1 MFDTKE
7 LGESKMEGFVHL
19 HTHTEY
25 SLLDGAC
32 RIDRLLARAAELGMK
47 AMAITDHGNMYGV
60 VKFYKAAKK
69 YGIKPLLG
77 CEVYTAP
84 RSRFEKEGR
93 QDSEPGHLVLIA
105 KDKQGYKNLMKIVS
119 AGFTEGFYYKP
130 RIDMELLREHSEGL
144 VALSACLAGDV
155 SRSILNGNMDK
166 AREYIEKYIDIF
178 GKDDFYIELQDHGLP
193 EQKQVNI
200 HLINFAGEYGLKM
213 VATNDIHYVNK
224 SDSEMHDALL
234 CIQTGKTVDDEQ
246 RMRFATEEF
255 YVKSEEEMASLFP
268 NIPSCITNTAEIAE
282 KCNVELEFG
291 NYHLPKFEVP
301 DGFTPY
307 EYLRSLCESGLKERY
322 GEANGE
328 IKSRLDYEL
337 ETINK
342 MGYVDYFLIVW
353 DFIKYAKDNGI
364 VVGPGRGSAAGSV
377 VSYCLKITDIDP
389 IKYNLLFERF
399 LNPERISMPDID
411 VDFCIE
417 RRQEVIDYVIRKY
430 GKDNVAQIITFGT
443 FGAKQAIRDSARV
456 LSMPYADADRIAKL
470 IPQELDMT
478 IEKAISMN
486 RELKE
491 LYENDA
497 AAAKVIDIAKAIEG
511 MPRHSSTHAAGVVI
525 CGEPVSDYVPL
536 SHNGEMAITQF
547 EKDTVEELGLL
558 KMDFL
563 GLRNLTIIRDTLDM
577 IKRDTGETVDL
588 VNIDYDIPGVY
599 KMISE
604 GDTDGVFQLESA
616 GMKNFMKELK
626 PQNLEDI
633 IAGIS
638 LFRPGPMDEIPTYVD
653 NKSHPENVRY
663 KHEKLKPILDVTY
676 GCMVYQEQ
684 IMQIVRDLA
693 GYSFG
698 RADLVRRAMSKKK
711 MDVMEKE
718 RDFFINGIVDEN
730 GTVELDGA
738 VRRGVDKKTANDI
751 FDGMIDFAKYAF
763 NKSHAACYA
772 VVAYETAYLKYKYPT
787 FFMAALLSSV
797 LSTTDKVTQYI
808 MDCGK
813 MGISLLPP
821 SINESIDG
829 FSVDEHSIRFGLAG
843 IANVGFNLVDVI
855 VKERERG
862 GKFTSFDDFA
872 NRMQVRELNKRAV
885 ECMIKAGAMDCFGK
899 SRAALLDGYAD
910 VLEGLANSKRNNLE
924 GQGSLL
930 SFLNDE
936 EDIPKDS
943 IPDKEEF
950 PLLKLLAMEKEMM
963 GIYISGHP
971 MQEYK
976 ELAEKA
982 GVDYTNDI
990 SDEESKIRDG
1000 DTVTV
1005 AGMIS
1010 ARKDKLTKNNTY
1022 MSYISVE
1029 DMYGSIE
1036 VLVFPKIFEKARNVL
1051 GADEPVCVKG
1061 RVDIKEDYP
1070 PKIIAD
1076 SVLLLSDVE
1085 AVSAPAEEKM
1095 KLYIKLKLGKDFLL
1109 DRVMEIIGKYKG
1121 NVPLCLYF
1129 EESGRAY
1136 NANREN
1142 FIEPTQELL
1151 NELVGLLGEDCI
1163 KLTKTE

>member
-1 MFDTKE
+1 M
-7 LGESKMEGFVHL
+7 SSFVHL

-32 RIDRLLARAAELGMK
+32 RIDRLVEKAKELGMT

-69 YGIKPLLG
+69 AGIKPILG

-93 QDSEPGHLVLIA
+93 QDSEPGHLVLLA
-105 KDKQGYKNLMKIVS
+105 QNQQGYKNLMKIVS
-119 AGFTEGFYYKP
+119 AGFIDGFYYKP
-130 RIDMELLREHSEGL
+130 RVDMEILSMYNEGII
-144 VALSACLAGDV
+144 ALSACLAGDV
-155 SRSILNGNMDK
+155 DRSIMNGDMDK
-166 AREYIEKYIDIF
+166 AKEYIEKYCEIF
-178 GKDDFYIELQDHGLP
+178 GRENFYIELQDHGIP

-200 HLINFAGEYGLKM
+200 HLISLAKEYGLKM
-213 VATNDIHYVNK
+213 VATNDIHYVTKEDN
-224 SDSEMHDALL
+224 EMHDALL
-234 CIQTGKTVDDEQ
+234 CIQTGKTVDEEN
-246 RMRFATEEF
+246 RMRFSTQEF
-255 YVKSEEEMASLFP
+255 YVKSEEEMAELFP
-268 NIPSCITNTAEIAE
+268 GVPSAIANTAEIAE

-291 NYHLPKFEVP
+291 NYHLPKFGVP
-301 DGFTPY
+301 DGYTPY
-307 EYLRSLCESGLKERY
+307 EYLTHLCNEGLKERY
-322 GEANGE
+322 DDANDE
-328 IKSRLDYEL
+328 IKNRLHFEL
-337 ETINK
+337 ETINR

-389 IKYNLLFERF
+389 IRYNLLFERF

-430 GKDNVAQIITFGT
+430 GENNVAQIITFGT
-443 FGAKQAIRDSARV
+443 FGAKQAIRDIARV
-456 LSMPYADADRIAKL
+456 LSTPYADADRIAKL
-470 IPQELDMT
+470 IPTELNMT
-478 IEKAISMN
+478 IEKAIGMN
-486 RELKE
+486 KELQD
-491 LYENDA
+491 LYENDETA
-497 AAAKVIDIAKAIEG
+497 HKVIDLAMAIEG

-525 CGEPVSDYVPL
+525 CGEAVSDYIPL

-577 IKRDTGETVDL
+577 IKRDTGESVDL
-588 VNIDYDIPGVY
+588 VNIDYSIHGVY

-638 LFRPGPMDEIPTYVD
+638 LFRPGPMDEIPTYVF
-653 NKSHPENVRY
+653 NKSNPGNVIY
-663 KHEKLKPILDVTY
+663 KHEKLRAILDVTY

-684 IMQIVRDLA
+684 IMQIVRELA

-698 RADLVRRAMSKKK
+698 RADLMRRAMSKKK
-711 MDVMEKE
+711 MDVMEQE
-718 RDFFINGIVDEN
+718 REYFIHGKIGEKGEIEV
-730 GTVELDGA
+730 DGA
-738 VRRGVDKKTANDI
+738 VRRGVDEKTANDI

-772 VVAYETAYLKYKYPT
+772 VVAYQTGYLKYKYPT
-787 FFMAALLSSV
+787 YFMAALLSSV

-813 MGISLLPP
+813 MGIELLPP

-855 VKERERG
+855 VKERNQRG
-862 GKFTSFDDFA
+862 AFKSFDDFA

-899 SRAALLDGYAD
+899 TRAALLDGFAQ
-910 VLEGLANSKRNNLE
+910 VLDGLANNKRVNIA
-924 GQGSLL
+924 GQTSLL
-930 SFLNDE
+930 DFGDDME
-936 EDIPKDS
+936 ENAVEDS
-943 IPDKEEF
+943 IADKKEF

-971 MQEYK
+971 MQEY
-976 ELAEKA
+976 ADTIEKI
-982 GVDYTNDI
+982 GVCYTKDI
-990 SDEESKIRDG
+990 GVEGSAVRDG
-1000 DTVTV
+1000 NVVTV

-1010 ARKDKLTKNNTY
+1010 SRKDKLTKNNTY

-1029 DMYGSIE
+1029 DLYGTIE
-1036 VLVFPKIFEKARNVL
+1036 VLVFPKIFERVRSLL
-1051 GADEPVCVKG
+1051 GSGEPVCVKG

-1070 PKIIAD
+1070 AKIIAETISSLED
-1076 SVLLLSDVE
+1076 VSKIGEKKSDGR
-1085 AVSAPAEEKM
+1085 
-1095 KLYIKLKLGKDFLL
+1095 KLYVKLSLGKDFLL
-1109 DRVMEIIGKYKG
+1109 DRVMEIISRHKG
-1121 NVPLCLYF
+1121 GSALCLYF
-1129 EESGRAY
+1129 EEKNQAL
-1136 NANREN
+1136 NANEDN
-1142 FIEPTQELL
+1142 FVEIGEPLLCELKA
-1151 NELVGLLGEDCI
+1151 LLGEQCV
-1163 KLTKTE
+1163 KVK

>member
-1 MFDTKE
+1 
-7 LGESKMEGFVHL
+7 MEGFVHL

-32 RIDRLLARAAELGMK
+32 RIDELLKRASELGMK

-69 YGIKPLLG
+69 YGVKPLLG

-84 RSRFEKEGR
+84 RSRHEKEGR

-105 KDKQGYKNLMKIVS
+105 KNNAGYKNLMKIVS
-119 AGFTEGFYYKP
+119 AGFIEGFYYKP

-144 VALSACLAGDV
+144 IALSACLAGDIP
-155 SRSILNGNMDK
+155 RNILEGNMSK
-166 AREYIEKYIDIF
+166 AREYIENFTDIF
-178 GKDDFYIELQDHGLP
+178 GKDDFYIELQDHGIP

-213 VATNDIHYVNK
+213 VVTNDIHYVNK

-234 CIQTGKTVDDEQ
+234 CIQTGKTVDDEN
-246 RMRFATEEF
+246 RMKFATQEF

-291 NYHLPKFEVP
+291 NYHLPKFAVP
-301 DGFTPY
+301 EGYTPF
-307 EYLRSLCESGLKERY
+307 EYLKYLCESGLAERY
-322 GEANGE
+322 DAADEK
-328 IKSRLDYEL
+328 IKSRLKYEL
-337 ETINK
+337 DTIDK

-389 IKYNLLFERF
+389 VKYNLLFERF
-399 LNPERISMPDID
+399 LNPERVSMPDID

-417 RRQEVIDYVIRKY
+417 RRQEVIDYVIEKY
-430 GKDNVAQIITFGT
+430 GEPNVAQIITFGT

-456 LSMPYADADRIAKL
+456 LSVPYADADRIAKL
-470 IPQELDMT
+470 IPQELNMT
-478 IEKAISMN
+478 IEKAMGMN
-486 RELKE
+486 KELRELYDE
-491 LYENDA
+491 SET
-497 AAAKVIDIAKAIEG
+497 AAKVIDIAKAIEG

-536 SHNGEMAITQF
+536 AHNGEMAITQF

-577 IKRDTGETVDL
+577 IKRSTGETVDL
-588 VNIDYDIPGVY
+588 VNIDYEIPGVY
-599 KMISE
+599 EMISD

-626 PQNLEDI
+626 PRNLEDI

-638 LFRPGPMDEIPTYVD
+638 LFRPGPMDEIPTYVS
-653 NKSHPENVRY
+653 NKQHPERVTY
-663 KHEKLKPILDVTY
+663 KHEKLKPILNVTY

-718 RDFFINGIVDEN
+718 RDFFINGITDEN
-730 GTVELDGA
+730 GTVTLDGA

-772 VVAYETAYLKYKYPT
+772 VIAYETAYLKYKYPT

-813 MGISLLPP
+813 MGIKLLPP

-829 FSVDEHSIRFGLAG
+829 FFVDEHSIRFGLAG

-855 VKERERG
+855 VKEREQR

-872 NRMQVRELNKRAV
+872 NRMQVREMNKRAV

-910 VLEGLANSKRNNLE
+910 VLDGLANSKRTNLA
-924 GQGSLL
+924 GQMSLL
-930 SFLNDE
+930 NFLNDE
-936 EDIPKDS
+936 EGEAEQDS
-943 IPDKEEF
+943 ISDKEEF
-950 PLLKLLAMEKEMM
+950 PLLTLLAMEKEMM

-971 MQEYK
+971 MQEYE
-976 ELAEKA
+976 ELLSKINVNFTADIA
-982 GVDYTNDI
+982 G
-990 SDEESKIRDG
+990 EESKINDG

-1005 AGMIS
+1005 AGMVS

-1029 DMYGSIE
+1029 DIYGSIE
-1036 VLVFPKIFEKARNVL
+1036 VLVFPKIFERARNLLDL
-1051 GADEPVCVKG
+1051 GEPVCVRG
-1061 RVDIKEDYP
+1061 RVDIKEEHP

-1076 SVLLLSDVE
+1076 SISLLADAAKISSVPEDGR
-1085 AVSAPAEEKM
+1085 

-1109 DRVMEIIGKYKG
+1109 DRVMDIISRYKG
-1121 NVPLCLYF
+1121 MTSLCIYF
-1129 EESGRAY
+1129 EEKGKAF
-1136 NANREN
+1136 NANPEN
-1142 FIEPTQELL
+1142 FVDASDELIT
-1151 NELVGLLGEDCI
+1151 ELCELLGEDCV
-1163 KLTKTE
+1163 KLTKIS

>member
-1 MFDTKE
+1 MKD
-7 LGESKMEGFVHL
+7 FVHL

-32 RIDRLLARAAELGMK
+32 RIEKLVEQAKNLGFD

-60 VKFYKAAKK
+60 VKFYKAAKNA
-69 YGIKPLLG
+69 GIKPILG

-93 QDSEPGHLVLIA
+93 QDSEPGHLVLLA
-105 KDKQGYKNLMKIVS
+105 KDMIGYKNIMKIVS

-130 RIDMELLREHSEGL
+130 RVDMEILEKYSEGII
-144 VALSACLAGDV
+144 ALSACLAGDV
-155 SRSILNGNMDK
+155 ARSFLQGNPEK
-166 AREYIEKYIDIF
+166 AKEYAEKYTEIF
-178 GKDDFYIELQDHGLP
+178 GKENFYIELQDHNIP
-193 EQKQVNI
+193 EQKQVNPK
-200 HLINFAGEYGLKM
+200 LINLAKELDIKL

-224 SDSEMHDALL
+224 KDHEMHDALL
-234 CIQTGKTVDDEQ
+234 CIQTGKTVEEEN
-246 RMRFATEEF
+246 RMRFSTQEF
-255 YVKSEEEMASLFP
+255 YVKSGEEMAELFK
-268 NIPSCITNTAEIAE
+268 NVPSAITNTAEIASR
-282 KCNVELEFG
+282 CNVELEFG

-307 EYLRSLCESGLKERY
+307 EYLKHLCQQGLEFRYGTPTEEIKERL
-322 GEANGE
+322 E
-328 IKSRLDYEL
+328 YEL
-337 ETINK
+337 STINR

-377 VSYCLKITDIDP
+377 VAYSLRITDIDP

-411 VDFCIE
+411 IDFCIE
-417 RRQEVIDYVIRKY
+417 RRQEVIDYVIKKY
-430 GKDNVAQIITFGT
+430 GEDNVAQIITFGT

-456 LSMPYADADRIAKL
+456 LSLPYAEADKIAKH
-470 IPQELDMT
+470 IPQELNMT
-478 IEKAISMN
+478 IDKALEMN
-486 RELKE
+486 KELKG
-491 LYENDA
+491 LYEENTEI
-497 AAAKVIDIAKAIEG
+497 AKVIDIAREIEG

-536 SHNGEMAITQF
+536 AHNGEMAITQF

-563 GLRNLTIIRDTLDM
+563 GLRNLTIIRDTIDM
-577 IKRDTGETVDL
+577 IHRDLGEMVDL
-588 VNIDYDIPGVY
+588 NNIDYNIPGVY
-599 KMISE
+599 KMISA

-626 PQNLEDI
+626 PQNLEDV

-638 LFRPGPMDEIPTYVD
+638 LFRPGPMDEIPTYVA
-653 NKSHPENVRY
+653 NKGNPANVTY
-663 KHEKLKPILDVTY
+663 KDEKLKPILEVTY

-718 RDFFINGIVDEN
+718 RDYFINGIVDEN
-730 GTVELDGA
+730 GNVELDGA
-738 VRRGVDKKTANDI
+738 LRRGVSETAANEI

-772 VVAYETAYLKYKYPT
+772 VVAYQTAYLKYKYPAY
-787 FFMAALLSSV
+787 FMAALLSSV
-797 LSTTDKVTQYI
+797 LSTTNKVTQYI
-808 MDCGK
+808 MDCNK
-813 MGISLLPP
+813 MGIKLLPP

-843 IANVGFNLVDVI
+843 IANVGYNLVDVI
-855 VKERERG
+855 VRERETN
-862 GKFTSFDDFA
+862 GKYKSFDDFA
-872 NRMQVRELNKRAV
+872 TRMQVRELNKRAV

-899 SRAALLDGYAD
+899 TRASLLEGYST
-910 VLEGLANSKRNNLE
+910 VLDGLANNKRVNIT
-924 GQGSLL
+924 GQLSL
-930 SFLNDE
+930 FGFDDE
-936 EDIPKDS
+936 ETPTEDS
-943 IPDKEEF
+943 IVDVPEY

-971 MQEYK
+971 MQEYADK
-976 ELAEKA
+976 VEALK
-982 GVDYTNDI
+982 VNYTGDI
-990 SDEESKIRDG
+990 GGEESSVKDG
-1000 DTVTV
+1000 DTVAI
-1005 AGMIS
+1005 AGMVS
-1010 ARKDKLTKNNTY
+1010 ARKDKLTRNNTY
-1022 MSYISVE
+1022 MSYVTIE
-1029 DMYGSIE
+1029 DIYGTIE
-1036 VLVFPKIFEKARNVL
+1036 VLIFPKIFERVRGL
-1051 GADEPVCVKG
+1051 LDSGEPLYVKG

-1076 SVLLLSDVE
+1076 SISSINEIE
-1085 AVSAPAEEKM
+1085 ASKGTG
-1095 KLYIKLKLGKDFLL
+1095 KLYVKFKLGKDYLL
-1109 DRVMEIIGKYKG
+1109 NSVLEIMAKYSG
-1121 NVPLCLYF
+1121 NTPLCLYF
-1129 EESGRAY
+1129 EESGKAL
-1136 NANREN
+1136 NAEKDK
-1142 FIEPTQELL
+1142 FVDASPALLQELI
-1151 NELVGLLGEDCI
+1151 NILGEDCV
-1163 KLTKTE
+1163 KYVK

>member
-1 MFDTKE
+1 M
-7 LGESKMEGFVHL
+7 GGFVHL

-32 RIDRLLARAAELGMK
+32 RIERLVDRAVELGMN

-69 YGIKPLLG
+69 AGIKPILG

-105 KDKQGYKNLMKIVS
+105 ETQQGYKNLMKIVS
-119 AGFTEGFYYKP
+119 SGFIEGFYYKP
-130 RIDMELLREHSEGL
+130 RVDMEILEQYHEGII
-144 VALSACLAGDV
+144 ALSACLAGDV
-155 SRSILNGNMDK
+155 DRSIMQGDMDR
-166 AREYIEKYIDIF
+166 ARQYIEKYVEIF
-178 GKDDFYIELQDHGLP
+178 GRDNFFIELQDHGIP
-193 EQKQVNI
+193 EQKQVNV
-200 HLINFAGEYGLKM
+200 HLINLAKEYNLKM

-234 CIQTGKTVDDEQ
+234 CIQTGKTVDEEN
-246 RMRFATEEF
+246 RMRFSTEEF

-268 NIPSCITNTAEIAE
+268 GIPSALTNTAEIAE
-282 KCNVELEFG
+282 RCNVELEFG
-291 NYHLPKFEVP
+291 HYHLPKFDVP
-301 DGFTPY
+301 EGFTPY
-307 EYLRSLCESGLKERY
+307 EYLTHLCNEGLVHRYGNPSEEIKERL
-322 GEANGE
+322 E
-328 IKSRLDYEL
+328 YEL
-337 ETINK
+337 STINR

-377 VSYCLKITDIDP
+377 VSYCLRITDIDP
-389 IKYNLLFERF
+389 IRYNLLFERF
-399 LNPERISMPDID
+399 LNPERVSMPDID

-430 GKDNVAQIITFGT
+430 GEDNVAQIITFGT
-443 FGAKQAIRDSARV
+443 FGAKQAVRDSARV
-456 LSMPYADADRIAKL
+456 LNLPYSEADKIAKH
-470 IPQELDMT
+470 IPQELNMT
-478 IEKAISMN
+478 IEKAMEMN
-486 RELKE
+486 RELRAMYDE
-491 LYENDA
+491 SPEV
-497 AAAKVIDIAKAIEG
+497 AKVIDIAKAIEG

-525 CGEPVSDYVPL
+525 CGEPVSDYIPL

-563 GLRNLTIIRDTLDM
+563 GLRNLTIIRDTLNM

-588 VNIDYDIPGVY
+588 VNIDYDIEGVY
-599 KMISE
+599 NMISS

-616 GMKNFMKELK
+616 GMKNFMKELR
-626 PQNLEDI
+626 PRNLEDI

-638 LFRPGPMDEIPTYVD
+638 LFRPGPMDEIPTYVA
-653 NKSHPENVRY
+653 NKGNPQNVTY
-663 KHEKLKPILDVTY
+663 KHKKLKPILEVTY

-718 RDFFINGIVDEN
+718 RDYFINGIVDEKGN
-730 GTVELDGA
+730 VELDGA
-738 VRRGVDKKTANDI
+738 VRRGVDKNTANDI

-772 VVAYETAYLKYKYPT
+772 VVAYQTAYLKYKYPAY
-787 FFMAALLSSV
+787 FMAALLSSV

-813 MGISLLPP
+813 MGIELKPP
-821 SINESIDG
+821 CINESIDG

-843 IANVGFNLVDVI
+843 ITNVGYNLVDVI
-855 VKERERG
+855 VREREANG
-862 GKFTSFDDFA
+862 AFKSFDDFA

-899 SRAALLDGYAD
+899 SRAALLEGYSA
-910 VLEGLANSKRNNLE
+910 VLDGLANNKRMNIS
-924 GQGSLL
+924 GQVSLFGL
-930 SFLNDE
+930 DE
-936 EDIPKDS
+936 VAEADAEDS
-943 IPDKEEF
+943 IPDKPEY

-971 MQEYK
+971 MQEY
-976 ELAEKA
+976 AENVNKI
-982 GVDYTNDI
+982 GVRYINEI
-990 SDEESKIRDG
+990 GGEESKVGDG
-1000 DTVTV
+1000 DAVTV

-1010 ARKDKLTKNNTY
+1010 SRKDKLTKNNTY
-1022 MSYISVE
+1022 MSYITVE

-1036 VLVFPKIFEKARNVL
+1036 VLVFPKIFERSRSLL
-1051 GADEPVCVKG
+1051 GSDEPVVIKG
-1061 RVDIKEDYP
+1061 RVDIKDEYP

-1076 SVLLLSDVE
+1076 TISSLKE
-1085 AVSAPAEEKM
+1085 AEMIKAKPEAQGQ
-1095 KLYIKLKLGKDFLL
+1095 KLYIKFKLGKDFLL
-1109 DRVMEIIGKYKG
+1109 DRVMDILHKYKG
-1121 NVPLCLYF
+1121 NSPLCLYF
-1129 EESGRAY
+1129 EETGKAL
-1136 NANREN
+1136 NANPENYINPTAQLIRELSD
-1142 FIEPTQELL
+1142 F
-1151 NELVGLLGEDCI
+1151 LGEDCV
-1163 KLTKTE
+1163 KLK